1 MRATTRGGHAGRE
14 RVMLTRDADEKID
27 IIVERVV
34 ARLVPELEAMVD
46 AALTLLAK
54 RAPPP
59 AWPGN
64 RIFTHAE
71 IDAAM
76 AGGFSCQSFAKLG
89 LPYPPPKGWLK
100 RLRAEADRIGP
111 RTIETRAFARVERES
126 ADPPKVP
133 ERVIAVSGEDDPPW

>member
-1 MRATTRGGHAGRE
+1 
-14 RVMLTRDADEKID
+14 MLTRDADEKID

-34 ARLVPELEAMVD
+34 ERLVPELEAMID

-59 AWPGN
+59 PWPGK

-111 RTIETRAFARVERES
+111 RT
-126 ADPPKVP
+126 
-133 ERVIAVSGEDDPPW
+133 ERVIAEHGQDDPPLVR